1 MREPSP
7 HPQAEES
14 WLGAMC
20 YRFCSTVTNSLSRS
34 RSTSAACQ
42 SAFISAACACQPFC
56 SGESENLGPEWRA
69 EGKGHV
75 KFKDIAYPHT
85 MAGGTGKF
93 RGSEMAGG
101 EENPVTMSGFC
112 LSGCGFWGLVPC
124 QS

>member
-1 MREPSP
+1 MPDYRAVPENKSYPDDRTQSYGPWRGTRVVIVREPSP

-42 SAFISAACACQPFC
+42 RAFISAACACQPFC

-69 EGKGHV
+69 EDRGHV
-75 KFKDIAYPHT
+75 KFKGIHIPIEWQGDWDIQR
-85 MAGGTGKF
+85 F
-93 RGSEMAGG
+93 
-101 EENPVTMSGFC
+101 
-112 LSGCGFWGLVPC
+112 
-124 QS
+124 